1 MGWVDS
7 CSRRFWTRGAAR
19 NTALQR
25 TKFNPFRVRAFVLRG
40 LRLWISSR
48 IYIYNCASRMDG
60 CHGRRHLPLPAAVGR
75 AAASANRV
83 TVMVSR
89 ATRRQ
94 LAPCW

>member
-25 TKFNPFRVRAFVLRG
+25 TKFNPFRVRAFVLRV

-60 CHGRRHLPLPAAVGR
+60 VAAMGV
-75 AAASANRV
+75 AIYPC
-83 TVMVSR
+83 
-89 ATRRQ
+89 Q
-94 LAPCW
+94 L

>member
-25 TKFNPFRVRAFVLRG
+25 TKFNPFRVRAFVLRV

-48 IYIYNCASRMDG
+48 IYIYIIVRGGWTGAMGVAIYPCQ
-60 CHGRRHLPLPAAVGR
+60 
-75 AAASANRV
+75 
-83 TVMVSR
+83 
-89 ATRRQ
+89 Q
-94 LAPCW
+94 L